1 MGSTVRS
8 AIWPQSPELGF
19 GSLRWRDWPLV
30 DRRKSSWLMPLLI
43 VTVAFG
49 VYWLTDS
56 VILPLAASIC
66 LAITLWSFLLP
77 TSYEVTPLGL
87 RRRALGRVR
96 LFPWQAVR
104 AYQLR
109 PTGAVLFRQPD
120 PTPINIPRSLFVP
133 FPPDVDELIVAL
145 RLYLPHA
152 VEVPADFGSGESN
165 AK

>member
-8 AIWPQSPELGF
+8 ATWTQSPELGS
-19 GSLRWRDWPLV
+19 GSLRWRDWPLI
-30 DRRKSSWLMPLLI
+30 DRRKWSWVIPLLI

-49 VYWLTDS
+49 VYWLTNS
-56 VILPLAASIC
+56 VILPLVTSIC
-66 LAITLWSFLLP
+66 LAISLWSFLLP
-77 TSYEVTPLGL
+77 TNYEVTPLGL
-87 RRRALGRVR
+87 RRRAFGQVR

-109 PTGAVLFRQPD
+109 STGAILFQQPD
-120 PTPINIPRSLFVP
+120 PTPIDIPRSLFVP

-152 VEVPADFGSGESN
+152 LEVPADFGAGESI

>member
-8 AIWPQSPELGF
+8 AIWTQSPELGS

-30 DRRKSSWLMPLLI
+30 DHCKWSWLMPLLI
-43 VTVAFG
+43 ATVAVG
-49 VYWLTDS
+49 VYWTTNS
-56 VILPLAASIC
+56 VILLIVASTC

-77 TSYEVTPLGL
+77 ANYEVTPIGL

-109 PTGAVLFRQPD
+109 STGAILFQQPD
-120 PTPINIPRSLFVP
+120 PSPIDIPRGLFVP

-152 VEVPADFGSGESN
+152 VEVPVDFGIDESIVE
-165 AK
+165 